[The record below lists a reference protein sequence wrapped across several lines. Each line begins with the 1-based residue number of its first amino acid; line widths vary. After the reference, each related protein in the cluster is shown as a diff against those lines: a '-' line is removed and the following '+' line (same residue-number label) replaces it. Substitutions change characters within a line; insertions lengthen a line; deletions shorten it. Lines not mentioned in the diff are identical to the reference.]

1 MTEVM
6 TKASG
11 RRVWVAGATGLV
23 GREVLVA
30 LHADPGVAEV
40 VALVRRP
47 LPAVPGGDGA
57 RVRGHVV
64 DFDRLVE
71 APPPGRCDVAICCLG
86 TTIKQAGSQ
95 DAFRKVDHDYV
106 LAFARAAI
114 DAGAGH
120 VLVVS
125 SLGADPSSRVFYN
138 RVKGEVERALGQLGV
153 AVTVARPSL
162 LLGDRSELRLGE
174 RVAAPLSRL
183 LPARWRG
190 IQAATVARALV
201 RLSAQPATGTRVVPS
216 EELQQLGR

>member
-1 MTEVM
+1 M
-6 TKASG
+6 
-11 RRVWVAGATGLV
+11 
-23 GREVLVA
+23 
-30 LHADPGVAEV
+30 
-40 VALVRRP
+40 
-47 LPAVPGGDGA
+47 
-57 RVRGHVV
+57 
-64 DFDRLVE
+64 
-71 APPPGRCDVAICCLG
+71 
-86 TTIKQAGSQ
+86 
-95 DAFRKVDHDYV
+95 

-114 DAGAGH
+114 AAGAGH